1 MTGKNLT
8 PLVGWHPSAD
18 LVAWLDEEVERR
30 GGGRG
35 TRSAILEEALAAH
48 RDTIEASRGTLQP
61 REPGA
66 VQQQP

>member
-8 PLVGWHPSAD
+8 PLVGWHPSPG

-35 TRSAILEEALAAH
+35 IRSAILEEALASYRETVEGSRPRAP
-48 RDTIEASRGTLQP
+48 EGQPAAS
-61 REPGA
+61 
-66 VQQQP
+66 